1 VISNIEEMR
10 ASGATIIAVC
20 EEGDEETAS
29 LADAVLFVPATS
41 ELTSPV
47 VDVVPLQVFA
57 YAIAKVRGNNVDRPR
72 NLAKVVTVE

>member
-1 VISNIEEMR
+1 MQEMR
-10 ASGATIIAVC
+10 ARGATIIAIC

-29 LADAVLFVPATS
+29 LADAALVVPAVS
-41 ELTSPV
+41 ELTSPI

-57 YAIAKVRGNNVDRPR
+57 YAIANARGNNVDRPR